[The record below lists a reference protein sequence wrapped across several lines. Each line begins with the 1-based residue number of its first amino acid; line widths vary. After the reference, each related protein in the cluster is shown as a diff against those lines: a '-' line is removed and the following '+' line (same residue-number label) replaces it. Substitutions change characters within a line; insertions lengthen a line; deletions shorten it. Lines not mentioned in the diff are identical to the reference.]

1 MKKIL
6 LICNEENAGKRLDKF
21 ITDEFDSKDEFKN
34 IFSRN
39 KIQEL
44 IKNSFIKLNNIIYDC
59 INYKVKKNDSIEIL
73 MNEDNEF
80 KLKEK
85 SDIIL
90 DILYEDKDLMVINK
104 QAGLSVHPGAGNYE
118 NTLVNALLYH
128 CKDNLSNIS
137 GDFRPGIV
145 HRLDKDTTGVMIV
158 AKNNE
163 SHLILQDQLNKRIL
177 KRVYNAIIW
186 GNIVPENGQIEGYIR
201 RCEKNRLKMRVTQDI
216 GKYSLTNYQT
226 LEKFGNTASLLR
238 CELTTGRTHQIRVHF
253 SSKQHPL
260 IGDQLYGGNSRK
272 VAGGENECKSY
283 IDSFLR
289 QALHSKTL
297 RFIHPRTNEE
307 MYFETELPRD
317 LEMLIKCLR
326 MCKVENN

>member
-1 MKKIL
+1 MKKVL
-6 LICNEENAGKRLDKF
+6 FICNEENSGKRLDKF
-21 ITDEFDSKDEFKN
+21 ITDEFENMEDYKN

-39 KIQEL
+39 RIQEL
-44 IKNSFIKLNNIIYDC
+44 IKNSFIRLNNIIYDC
-59 INYKVKKNDSIEIL
+59 ANYKVKKNDSIEVL
-73 MNEDNEF
+73 LNEDSEF

-85 SDIIL
+85 SDIFL
-90 DILYEDKDLMVINK
+90 DILHEDDDLMVINK

-128 CKDNLSNIS
+128 CKGKLSDVS

-163 SHLILQDQLNKRIL
+163 SHIALQEQLTKRIL

-186 GNIVPENGQIEGYIR
+186 GNILPENGQIEGCIR
-201 RCEKNRLKMRVTQDI
+201 RCEKNRLKMRFTPDV
-216 GKYSLTNYQT
+216 GKYSLTNYKT
-226 LEKFGNTASLLR
+226 LEKFGTVASLLQ

-253 SSKQHPL
+253 ASKHHPL
-260 IGDQLYGGNSRK
+260 IGDQLYGGNCRK
-272 VAGGENECKSY
+272 VAGAKNDYKSY
-283 IDSFLR
+283 IDSFMR

-297 RFIHPRTNEE
+297 RFIHPRTGLE
-307 MYFETELPRD
+307 MFFETELPHD
-317 LEMLIKCLR
+317 MEMLIRCLR
-326 MCKVENN
+326 FYDREND

>member
-21 ITDEFDSKDEFKN
+21 ITDEFDNIDEYKN

-44 IKNSFIKLNNIIYDC
+44 IKNSFIRLNNIIYDC

-73 MNEDNEF
+73 MNEDNGL
-80 KLKEK
+80 KLKAK

-90 DILYEDKDLMVINK
+90 DILYEDEDLMVINK

-128 CKDNLSNIS
+128 CKDNLSTIS

-158 AKNNE
+158 AKNND
-163 SHLILQDQLNKRIL
+163 SHLILQEQLNKRIL
-177 KRVYNAIIW
+177 KRVYNAVIW

-226 LEKFGNTASLLR
+226 LENFGNIASLLR

-253 SSKQHPL
+253 SSKHHPL

-272 VAGGENECKSY
+272 VAGGESEYKSY

-297 RFIHPRTNEE
+297 RFIHPKTNKE
-307 MYFETELPRD
+307 MYFETDLPND
-317 LEMLIKCLR
+317 LDMLIKCLR
-326 MCKVENN
+326 MCKVEK

>member
-21 ITDEFDSKDEFKN
+21 ITDEFESNNEFQN

-39 KIQEL
+39 KVQEL
-44 IKNSFIKLNNIIYDC
+44 IKNSFIRLNNIIYDC
-59 INYKVKKNDSIEIL
+59 VNYKVKKNDSIEIL

-90 DILYEDKDLMVINK
+90 DILYEDEDLMVINK

-128 CKDNLSNIS
+128 CKDKLSNIS

-158 AKNNE
+158 AKNND
-163 SHLILQDQLNKRIL
+163 SHLILQNQLNKRIL

-226 LEKFGNTASLLR
+226 LEKFGNIASLLQ

-253 SSKQHPL
+253 SSKNHPL

-272 VAGGENECKSY
+272 VVGGENEYKSY

-297 RFIHPRTNEE
+297 RFIHPRTNKE
-307 MYFETELPRD
+307 MYFETDLPKD
-317 LEMLIKCLR
+317 LDMLIKCLR
-326 MCKVENN
+326 MCKMEK